1 MKPTVRHI
9 DEVSEGWL
17 SEALG
22 VPVRSVRA
30 EPIGTGQTSAT
41 FRLAIDSDA
50 CPSSLVIKFAAGD
63 DAACRRVATAH
74 RSEVGFYKSL
84 AASIDVRTPSCWYGS
99 IDEDGSRFTLV
110 VEDLAPW
117 RPGRQI
123 DGCNL
128 TQATAAVRYLA
139 ALHASRWND
148 SSLHDVDFLIPVTGE
163 RAAYLGELARGAT
176 DSFIDRYRSRLDADD
191 NATLREVAGKL
202 VEWQLCRERPF
213 AMVHGDF
220 RPDNLL
226 FSPDGCGRRR
236 HRLADIDGYAPR
248 PRSLLLRGDG
258 ARTRATPCS
267 RAGSGGRLPPGV
279 GRPRRRGVLPRAVLR
294 RLQNRS
300 TPGSDDHRARLHDV
314 GRGSRSGDRRDVPD
328 HGRALVRRHQRAR
341 LSRRTSVL
349 TTRVEDLRTR

>member
-1 MKPTVRHI
+1 VKPTVRHI

-22 VPVRSVRA
+22 VRVRSVRA

-41 FRLAIDSDA
+41 YRLAIDSDA
-50 CPSSLVIKFAAGD
+50 CPSNLVIKFAAGD
-63 DAACRRVATAH
+63 DATCRRVATAH

-84 AASIDVRTPSCWYGS
+84 AAAIGVRTPSCWYGS

-123 DGCNL
+123 EGCNL

-148 SSLHDVDFLIPVTGE
+148 GSLHELDFLIPVTGE
-163 RAAYLGELARGAT
+163 RATFLGDLARGAT
-176 DSFIDRYRSRLDADD
+176 DSFIDRYGSRLDADD

-213 AMVHGDF
+213 ALVHGDF

-226 FSPDGCGRRR
+226 FSPDGSGVVAIDWQTLTVTLPARDLSYFVGTALEPAQRRALER
-236 HRLADIDGYAPR
+236 DLVAVYHRELAD
-248 PRSLLLRGDG
+248 
-258 ARTRATPCS
+258 
-267 RAGSGGRLPPGV
+267 
-279 GRPRRRGVLPRAVLR
+279 RGVVAYSLEQCFADYRIGQLQGPMITVLGSMTSAEDR
-294 RLQNRS
+294 DQAADEMFVIMAERS
-300 TPGSDDHRARLHDV
+300 CAAIRELDSLGAL
-314 GRGSRSGDRRDVPD
+314 RS
-328 HGRALVRRHQRAR
+328 
-341 LSRRTSVL
+341 
-349 TTRVEDLRTR
+349 